1 MSTTIKIKCID
12 QTLTYE
18 GTPTVASGG
27 VNEDY
32 IQFEFGPL
40 WDGFSK
46 VAVFY
51 RNKGEMYYG
60 LVSTDNTVVVPKEVT
75 ATKGTMYLGVM
86 GVNGDVTR
94 TSQVLQYRIESGA
107 LDGFTPEEPTA
118 DIYQQILAE
127 LQTIRDLSAETLSN
141 EESFEKAI
149 TEQQNTFEDKLTKQQ
164 DDYETNLNGQMT
176 TFRTEV
182 DAEITEKLSKVYR
195 PCGSVATYDDL
206 PTDAEVGD
214 VYNLL
219 DTGVNYA
226 WTGTEWDSLAGIIDV
241 SKFVAKADIVDN
253 LTTDDSTKV
262 LSARQGKLLSDSM
275 DLVDV
280 NMIEYNKQLNNIT
293 TRLTTL
299 ETTTNIQGLSGT
311 ISTPGTTFKN
321 LGIGIYHVDSFA
333 TSFSDGSASL
343 PSDTNTGDFYVMKL
357 GGGKGNSYGVLLV
370 TSPRMK
376 NYFVL
381 GQLWS
386 SKVDVWTKIGG

>member
-1 MSTTIKIKCID
+1 MGTTIKIKCID

-40 WDGFSK
+40 WDDFAK

-51 RNKGEMYYG
+51 RKKGEIYYG

-75 ATKGTMYLGVM
+75 EAKGTMYLGVM

-127 LQTIRDLSAETLSN
+127 LQAVRDLSAETLSN
-141 EESFEKAI
+141 EEAF
-149 TEQQNTFEDKLTKQQ
+149 
-164 DDYETNLNGQMT
+164 ETNLNGQMT

-206 PTDAEVGD
+206 PTDAEAGD

-219 DTGVNYA
+219 DTGVNWA
-226 WTGTEWDSLAGIIDV
+226 WTGTVFRG
-241 SKFVAKADIVDN
+241 
-253 LTTDDSTKV
+253 
-262 LSARQGKLLSDSM
+262 
-275 DLVDV
+275 
-280 NMIEYNKQLNNIT
+280 
-293 TRLTTL
+293 
-299 ETTTNIQGLSGT
+299 
-311 ISTPGTTFKN
+311 
-321 LGIGIYHVDSFA
+321 
-333 TSFSDGSASL
+333 
-343 PSDTNTGDFYVMKL
+343 
-357 GGGKGNSYGVLLV
+357 
-370 TSPRMK
+370 
-376 NYFVL
+376 
-381 GQLWS
+381 
-386 SKVDVWTKIGG
+386 

>member
-1 MSTTIKIKCID
+1 MRMLFLWKRKDVIKMGTTIKIKCID

-107 LDGFTPEEPTA
+107 LDGFTPEEPTS
-118 DIYQQILAE
+118 DVYQQILTE
-127 LQTIRDLSAETLSN
+127 LQEIRDLSAETLSN
-141 EESFEKAI
+141 EEAF
-149 TEQQNTFEDKLTKQQ
+149 
-164 DDYETNLNGQMT
+164 ETNLNGQMT

-182 DAEITEKLSKVYR
+182 DAEIAEKLSKVYR
-195 PCGSVATYDDL
+195 PCGSVANYEAL
-206 PTDAEVGD
+206 PTDAEIGD

-226 WTGTEWDSLAGIIDV
+226 WTGTEWDSLAGIVDL
-241 SKFVAKADIVDN
+241 SGYVAKSDIVDN

-262 LSARQGKLLSDSM
+262 LSANQGKALKGLIDDIDERMGKVEKLSVIDGTHCQVRYNSVVVEVSIVSNGVVSFTS
-275 DLVDV
+275 DAVVATLPSNVV
-280 NMIEYNKQLNNIT
+280 PTLTNLWRSTVVRNSTWQPNGYAIVTIETNRNIT
-293 TRLTTL
+293 IRSSNTSSNLLTDRFVF
-299 ETTTNIQGLSGT
+299 
-311 ISTPGTTFKN
+311 PRAAFKID
-321 LGIGIYHVDSFA
+321 GI
-333 TSFSDGSASL
+333 
-343 PSDTNTGDFYVMKL
+343 
-357 GGGKGNSYGVLLV
+357 
-370 TSPRMK
+370 
-376 NYFVL
+376 
-381 GQLWS
+381 
-386 SKVDVWTKIGG
+386 

>member
-1 MSTTIKIKCID
+1 MGTTIKIKCID

-141 EESFEKAI
+141 EETFEKAI
-149 TEQQNTFEDKLTKQQ
+149 TEQQNSF
-164 DDYETNLNGQMT
+164 ETNLNGQMT
-176 TFRTEV
+176 TFRSEV
-182 DAEITEKLSKVYR
+182 DTEITEKLSKVYR
-195 PCGSVATYDDL
+195 PCGSVANFESL
-206 PTDAEVGD
+206 PTDAEIGD

-219 DTGVNYA
+219 DTGVNWA

-241 SKFVAKADIVDN
+241 SKFVAKSEIGDLIYPVGSIYMSVNDVN
-253 LTTDDSTKV
+253 PSILFGGTWEQIKDRFLLSCGDTYTNGSTGGSSTHTHKYGMTYLSYYDSFEFLGTTDTSLHNYTDSTKYT
-262 LSARQGKLLSDSM
+262 LPNHQYIDQATH
-275 DLVDV
+275 
-280 NMIEYNKQLNNIT
+280 ELN
-293 TRLTTL
+293 
-299 ETTTNIQGLSGT
+299 GGA
-311 ISTPGTTFKN
+311 
-321 LGIGIYHVDSFA
+321 A
-333 TSFSDGSASL
+333 TS
-343 PSDTNTGDFYVMKL
+343 TKT
-357 GGGKGNSYGVLLV
+357 V
-370 TSPRMK
+370 TSDKR
-376 NYFVL
+376 
-381 GQLWS
+381 
-386 SKVDVWTKIGG
+386 KVVANTSYTSTLPPYLAVCIWKRTA